1 MQNEFLFLVFQHI
14 LSDPSSC
21 MPLIFSSIK
30 YLPQLVVK
38 NTAYIYY
45 ISSYNGKYNIQI
57 TIHGS
62 SPNIFETIRCTV
74 ASHPTRLSKAFHV
87 ILGTSIFFIII
98 IVVTAHSLSGN
109 HQHSV
114 PARTLDFYLPRFYLG
129 SHTWPRNHVI
139 FRNYGKINFPH
150 RFFCFFNAN
159 LVQWHNPWLN
169 SLVRSKATV

>member
-1 MQNEFLFLVFQHI
+1 MHAPYFFLYKIFTPV
-14 LSDPSSC
+14 SC
-21 MPLIFSSIK
+21 KK
-30 YLPQLVVK
+30 YCIH
-38 NTAYIYY
+38 IYY

-62 SPNIFETIRCTV
+62 SPNIFETIRWTV

-87 ILGTSIFFIII
+87 ILGTSIFFII
-98 IVVTAHSLSGN
+98 VVTAHSLSGS